1 MPKAM
6 IAAWLKI
13 DGERIVQGLREA
25 LEKLDHNEGEV
36 VLDFTSVHRV
46 DPDALREMDALATRA
61 DEKTVKI
68 GLRGVN
74 IDVYKVL
81 KLMKLA
87 PRFSFL
93 T

>member
-6 IAAWLKI
+6 IAEWWKV
-13 DGERIVQGLREA
+13 DELRLSQSLQDA
-25 LEKLDHNEGEV
+25 SKKLDQVEGEV
-36 VLDFTSVHRV
+36 VLDFSLVRRI
-46 DPDALREMDALATRA
+46 DSSALRELETMADRA
-61 DEKTVKI
+61 DDKTIKI

-87 PRFSFL
+87 PRFFFL

>member
-6 IAAWLKI
+6 IAEWLKI
-13 DGERIVQGLREA
+13 DEVRVSQSLQEA
-25 LEKLDHNEGEV
+25 SGKLDEVEGEV
-36 VLDFTSVHRV
+36 VLDFTSVRRI
-46 DPDALREMDALATRA
+46 DPSALRELGKMADRA
-61 DEKTVKI
+61 DDDTIKI

-87 PRFSFL
+87 PRFFFL
-93 T
+93 A